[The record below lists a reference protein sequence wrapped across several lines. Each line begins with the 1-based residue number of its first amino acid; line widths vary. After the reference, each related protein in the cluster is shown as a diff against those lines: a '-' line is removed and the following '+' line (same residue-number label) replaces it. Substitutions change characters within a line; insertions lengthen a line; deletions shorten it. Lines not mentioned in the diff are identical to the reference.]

1 MQTSD
6 ASGAMPILASTHD
19 DTPETIACQSVLDAL
34 NAQIAVLDRNGVI
47 IAANRAWFRL
57 IAAQSGDRLF
67 RIGAHY
73 RDDWTCEQSVFADVV
88 PDAPAGIDA
97 VLRGE
102 RSSFVQEYSRPTDDG
117 ERWFRLEALPLR
129 EGGVALVNTDITAQ
143 PAVEALVRLREQHQR
158 LQDRVRR
165 RRRLAHAPRQSL
177 RLLIEQTTR
186 LARANTE
193 LQQFTSIVSHELR
206 EPLRMVVSFLDLL
219 RRRYGEQLDDRA
231 NEYIAYAHDG
241 ATRMQAI
248 IDKLLAYARLD
259 QHRSV
264 VRPVDCND
272 VLARAIGMLQVAIAE
287 SRAEI
292 TFDPLPVVFGDDVEL
307 GLVFRNL
314 ISNAIKFR
322 GDERPR
328 IHIGA
333 QRRMNEWLFTVR
345 DHGIGIPAEDV
356 ERIFDIFVRGQSR
369 RQYPGSGIGLAI
381 CRKVIIRHGGRIWVE
396 RPVDGGSL
404 FCFTLPALP

>member
-1 MQTSD
+1 
-6 ASGAMPILASTHD
+6 MPIVASTYD
-19 DTPETIACQSVLDAL
+19 DAPETIACQNVLDAL
-34 NAQIAVLDRNGVI
+34 NAQIAILDRNGI
-47 IAANRAWFRL
+47 IVAANRAWFREV
-57 IAAQSGDRLF
+57 AAQSGDRLF

-73 RDDWTCEQSVFADVV
+73 RNDWSCNQSIFADVA
-88 PDAPAGIDA
+88 PDAPTGIEA

-102 RSSFVQEYSRPTDDG
+102 RSSFIQEYARQTDEG

-129 EGGVALVNTDITAQ
+129 QGGAVLSNTDITAQ
-143 PAVEALVRLREQHQR
+143 QAIEALNRLREQHQR
-158 LQDRVRR
+158 LQNRVRR

-206 EPLRMVVSFLDLL
+206 EPLRMVSSFLDLL
-219 RRRYGEQLDDRA
+219 RRHYGEQLDERA
-231 NEYIAYAHDG
+231 NEYITYAHDG
-241 ATRMQAI
+241 ALRMQSLI
-248 IDKLLAYARLD
+248 EKLLAYARLD
-259 QHRSV
+259 QHRPAM
-264 VRPVDCND
+264 RPVDCND

-292 TFDPLPVVFGDDVEL
+292 TFDSLPTVLGDDVEL

-314 ISNAIKFR
+314 ISNAIKFC

-333 QRRMNEWLFTVR
+333 QRRVNEWLFMFR
-345 DHGIGIPAEDV
+345 DHGIGVSASDA
-356 ERIFDIFVRGQSR
+356 ERIFDMFVRGQSR

-381 CRKVIIRHGGRIWVE
+381 CRKVITRHGGRIWVE
-396 RPVDGGSL
+396 RPADGGSL

>member
-1 MQTSD
+1 
-6 ASGAMPILASTHD
+6 MPVLASTHD

-57 IAAQSGDRLF
+57 VAAQSGDRLF

-88 PDAPAGIDA
+88 PNAPAGIDA

-117 ERWFRLEALPLR
+117 EHWFRLEALPLR

-231 NEYIAYAHDG
+231 NE
-241 ATRMQAI
+241 
-248 IDKLLAYARLD
+248 
-259 QHRSV
+259 
-264 VRPVDCND
+264 
-272 VLARAIGMLQVAIAE
+272 
-287 SRAEI
+287 
-292 TFDPLPVVFGDDVEL
+292 
-307 GLVFRNL
+307 
-314 ISNAIKFR
+314 
-322 GDERPR
+322 
-328 IHIGA
+328 
-333 QRRMNEWLFTVR
+333 
-345 DHGIGIPAEDV
+345 
-356 ERIFDIFVRGQSR
+356 
-369 RQYPGSGIGLAI
+369 
-381 CRKVIIRHGGRIWVE
+381 
-396 RPVDGGSL
+396 
-404 FCFTLPALP
+404 

>member
-1 MQTSD
+1 
-6 ASGAMPILASTHD
+6 MPILASTCD
-19 DTPETIACQSVLDAL
+19 DMPETIACQSVLDAIT
-34 NAQIAVLDRNGVI
+34 AQIAVLDRKGII

-57 IAAQSGDRLF
+57 VAAKSGDHLF
-67 RIGAHY
+67 RIGTCY
-73 RDDWTCEQSVFADVV
+73 RDDWNREQSVFAVAA
-88 PDAPAGIDA
+88 PDAPAGIEA

-102 RSSFVQEYSRPTDDG
+102 CDSFVQEYCRQTADG
-117 ERWFRLEALPLR
+117 ERWFRLEAMPLKQ
-129 EGGVALVNTDITAQ
+129 GGVVLSNTDITAQ
-143 PAVEALVRLREQHQR
+143 HAIEALTRLREQHQR

-165 RRRLAHAPRQSL
+165 RRRLAHGPRQSL

-206 EPLRMVVSFLDLL
+206 EPLRMVVSFLDLF
-219 RRRYGEQLDDRA
+219 RRHYGEQLDGRA
-231 NEYIAYAHDG
+231 DEYITYAHDG
-241 ATRMQAI
+241 AMRMQSL

-259 QHRSV
+259 QHRPV
-264 VRPVDCND
+264 MRPIDCND
-272 VLARAIGMLQVAIAE
+272 ALARAIGMLQVAIAE
-287 SRAEI
+287 SQAKI
-292 TFDPLPVVFGDDVEL
+292 TFDSMPVVLGDDVEI

-314 ISNAIKFR
+314 ISNAIKFC

-328 IHIGA
+328 IHISA

-345 DHGIGIPAEDV
+345 DYGIGVPASDV
-356 ERIFDIFVRGQSR
+356 ERIFDMFVRGQSR

-396 RPVDGGSL
+396 RPADGGSL

>member
-1 MQTSD
+1 
-6 ASGAMPILASTHD
+6 MPILGSTCD
-19 DTPETIACQSVLDAL
+19 DMTETLACQSVLDAM
-34 NAQIAVLDRNGVI
+34 NAQIAILDRNGVI
-47 IAANRAWFRL
+47 VAANRAWFRSV
-57 IAAQSGDRLF
+57 AARSGDRLF

-73 RDDWTCEQSVFADVV
+73 RNDWTCEQSVFAAVA

-102 RSSFVQEYSRPTDDG
+102 RSSFVQEYARQTTDG

-129 EGGVALVNTDITAQ
+129 QGGAVIANTDITAQ
-143 PAVEALVRLREQHQR
+143 QAIDALDRLRAQYQR
-158 LQDRVRR
+158 LQNRMRR
-165 RRRLAHAPRQSL
+165 RQRLAHAPRQSL

-206 EPLRMVVSFLDLL
+206 EPLRMITSFLDLL
-219 RRRYGEQLDDRA
+219 RRHYGEQMDERA
-231 NEYIAYAHDG
+231 KDYVTYAHDG
-241 ATRMQAI
+241 ALRMQSL

-259 QHRSV
+259 QHRPAM
-264 VRPVDCND
+264 RPVDCND

-287 SRAEI
+287 SQAEI
-292 TFDPLPVVFGDDVEL
+292 AFEPLPVVLGDDVEL

-328 IHIGA
+328 ISISA
-333 QRRMNEWLFTVR
+333 QLRTNEWLFMVR
-345 DHGIGIPAEDV
+345 DHGVGIPAEDV
-356 ERIFDIFVRGQSR
+356 ERIFNIFVRGQR
-369 RQYPGSGIGLAI
+369 RHQYPGSGIGLAI
-381 CRKVIIRHGGRIWVE
+381 CRKVITRHGGRIWVE
-396 RPVDGGSL
+396 RPADGGAL

>member
-1 MQTSD
+1 
-6 ASGAMPILASTHD
+6 MPIGASTRD
-19 DTPETIACQSVLDAL
+19 DTPETIACQSVLDAM
-34 NAQIAVLDRNGVI
+34 NAHIAVLDRNGVI
-47 IAANRAWFRL
+47 IAANRAWFRSV
-57 IAAQSGDRLF
+57 AAQSGDRLF

-73 RDDWTCEQSVFADVV
+73 RDDWTCEQSVFADVA

-102 RSSFVQEYSRPTDDG
+102 RSSFVREYARQTGEG

-129 EGGVALVNTDITAQ
+129 QGGAVLANTDITAQ
-143 PAVEALVRLREQHQR
+143 HAIETLTRLREQYQR
-158 LQDRVRR
+158 LQNRGRR
-165 RRRLAHAPRQSL
+165 RRRLAYAPRRSL

-206 EPLRMVVSFLDLL
+206 EPLRMVSSFLDLL
-219 RRRYGEQLDDRA
+219 RRQYGEQLDERA

-241 ATRMQAI
+241 AVRMQSL

-259 QHRSV
+259 QHRPAM
-264 VRPVDCND
+264 RPVDCND

-287 SRAEI
+287 SQAEI
-292 TFDPLPVVFGDDVEL
+292 TFDPLPAVLGDDVEL

-333 QRRMNEWLFTVR
+333 RRQTNEWLFTVR

-356 ERIFDIFVRGQSR
+356 ERIFAMFVRGQSR
-369 RQYPGSGIGLAI
+369 RQHPGSGIGLAI
-381 CRKVIIRHGGRIWVE
+381 CRRVITRHGGRIWVE
-396 RPVDGGSL
+396 RPADGGAL

>member
-1 MQTSD
+1 
-6 ASGAMPILASTHD
+6 MPILGSTCD
-19 DTPETIACQSVLDAL
+19 DMTETLACQSVLDAM
-34 NAQIAVLDRNGVI
+34 NAQIAILDRNGVI
-47 IAANRAWFRL
+47 VAANRAWFRSV
-57 IAAQSGDRLF
+57 AARSGDRLF

-73 RDDWTCEQSVFADVV
+73 RNDWTCEQSVFAAVA

-102 RSSFVQEYSRPTDDG
+102 QSSFVQEYARQTTDG

-129 EGGVALVNTDITAQ
+129 QGGAVIANTDITAQ
-143 PAVEALVRLREQHQR
+143 QAIDALDRLRTQHQR
-158 LQDRVRR
+158 LQNRMRR
-165 RRRLAHAPRQSL
+165 RQRLAHAPRQSL

-206 EPLRMVVSFLDLL
+206 EPLRMITSFLDLL
-219 RRRYGEQLDDRA
+219 RRHYGEQMDERA
-231 NEYIAYAHDG
+231 KEYVTYAHDG
-241 ATRMQAI
+241 ALRMQSL

-259 QHRSV
+259 QHRPTM
-264 VRPVDCND
+264 RPVDCND

-287 SRAEI
+287 SQAEI
-292 TFDPLPVVFGDDVEL
+292 AFEPLPVVLGDDVEL

-328 IHIGA
+328 IFISA
-333 QRRMNEWLFTVR
+333 QLRTNEWLFMVR
-345 DHGIGIPAEDV
+345 DHGVGIPAEDV
-356 ERIFDIFVRGQSR
+356 ERIFNIFVRGQR
-369 RQYPGSGIGLAI
+369 RHQYPGSGIGLAI
-381 CRKVIIRHGGRIWVE
+381 CRKVITRHGGRIWVE
-396 RPVDGGSL
+396 RPADGGAL

>member
-1 MQTSD
+1 MPVLTSSTYDD
-6 ASGAMPILASTHD
+6 ASEA
-19 DTPETIACQSVLDAL
+19 IACQSVLDAL
-34 NAQIAVLDRNGVI
+34 SAQIAILDQHGVI

-57 IAAQSGDRLF
+57 VAAQSGDRLF
-67 RIGAHY
+67 RIGACY
-73 RDDWTCEQSVFADVV
+73 RDDWTCEQSIFADAA

-102 RSSFVQEYSRPTDDG
+102 QSSFTQEYCRQTDAG
-117 ERWFRLEALPLR
+117 ERWFRLEALPLKQ
-129 EGGVALVNTDITAQ
+129 GGVALVNTDITAQ
-143 PAVEALVRLREQHQR
+143 QAIVALNRLREQHQR

-165 RRRLAHAPRQSL
+165 RRRLAYAPRRSL

-186 LARANTE
+186 LARANNE

-206 EPLRMVVSFLDLL
+206 EPLRMVASFLDLL
-219 RRRYGEQLDDRA
+219 RRRYGEQLDERA
-231 NEYIAYAHDG
+231 HEYIAYAHDG
-241 ATRMQAI
+241 ATRMQSLI
-248 IDKLLAYARLD
+248 EKLLAYARLD
-259 QHRSV
+259 QHRPAM
-264 VRPVDCND
+264 RPVDCND

-287 SRAEI
+287 SQADI
-292 TFDPLPVVFGDDVEL
+292 TFDPLPTVLGDDVEL

-314 ISNAIKFR
+314 ISNAIKFC
-322 GDERPR
+322 GDDRPR

-345 DHGIGIPAEDV
+345 DHGIGIPAEDA
-356 ERIFDIFVRGQSR
+356 ERIFDMFVRGQSR

-381 CRKVIIRHGGRIWVE
+381 CRKVITRHGGRIWVE
-396 RPVDGGSL
+396 RPADGGSL